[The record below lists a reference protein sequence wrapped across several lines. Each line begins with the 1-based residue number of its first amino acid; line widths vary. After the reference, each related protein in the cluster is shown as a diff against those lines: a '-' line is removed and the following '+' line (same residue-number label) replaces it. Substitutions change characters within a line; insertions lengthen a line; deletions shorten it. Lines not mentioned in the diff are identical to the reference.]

1 MQCSC
6 TLWAFCSSINSG
18 CMLIVNLPRVNRVP
32 LLESNRLTNER
43 QFPGSGPMG
52 RVQKYTST
60 SKYIPGSLY
69 ILFVRSAKK
78 KKKEFFGARYIIIE
92 HLLIEIKIRNRN
104 AGPVGI
110 SCLGKVRSTLTSV

>member
-18 CMLIVNLPRVNRVP
+18 CMRIVNLPRVNRVP

-52 RVQKYTST
+52 RVQN
-60 SKYIPGSLY
+60 IER
-69 ILFVRSAKK
+69 LFARSAKK
-78 KKKEFFGARYIIIE
+78 IFKTFLRASYIIQ
-92 HLLIEIKIRNRN
+92 HLVIVRKKINRN
-104 AGPVGI
+104 AGPAGI
-110 SCLGKVRSTLTSV
+110 SYLGKVRYTLTSV